1 MAVESSFPFDTP
13 LKGLGFFRAVP
24 LFDFYFPHP
33 AELRTEWD
41 PAEKEAVLHYLS
53 AASVIDGW
61 LEAIP
66 VSVGSFRTDVPHW
79 HHTDGVWL
87 WHHSLCFYLAH
98 GNVALP
104 PAFLAHAAANRYE
117 PPQLS
122 LPEDPNLPPPHLPR
136 LGDLGE
142 YPADEPGLCPPVL
155 LDSKSLVQSIPVA
168 DDPVTK
174 RAHDSPLSLS
184 PRCASASARV
194 RSPS

>member
-66 VSVGSFRTDVPHW
+66 VSV
-79 HHTDGVWL
+79 
-87 WHHSLCFYLAH
+87 